1 MEASQLDQKFTSL
14 EQFLTKIEVV
24 AKDLDR
30 DLRLIEIQDAEK
42 GSERDSP
49 SNQVEEMLSTSDL
62 YLIKIRSFVSSG
74 RDILKDIQKNMKE
87 TNSSLEQYK
96 NSLNDALVKLKE
108 GKENLKVLSQELV
121 LKNED
126 IRNLHSEIDYLKEEI
141 GKWKGDLDDERKK
154 RAKTDEKNH
163 KIGIEINEIK
173 EKLQELSIAF
183 ESQKQ
188 KINEQEAK
196 NKDREVNDNWGK
208 DAMILADFVFNL
220 ESSLKSKMKIKN
232 NVKFTLKSIFYNK
245 EEERKTFERTLKDL
259 NISEYFVF
267 EEEVVN
273 IINEIKNERLAFA
286 HFDKSFFSL
295 EDVFAIAEKNYGNQ
309 TKKMKAFDI
318 LLKLEKLVGK

>member
-1 MEASQLDQKFTSL
+1 M
-14 EQFLTKIEVV
+14 V
-24 AKDLDR
+24 KDL
-30 DLRLIEIQDAEK
+30 
-42 GSERDSP
+42 P
-49 SNQVEEMLSTSDL
+49 VEC
-62 YLIKIRSFVSSG
+62 
-74 RDILKDIQKNMKE
+74 
-87 TNSSLEQYK
+87 
-96 NSLNDALVKLKE
+96 
-108 GKENLKVLSQELV
+108 
-121 LKNED
+121 
-126 IRNLHSEIDYLKEEI
+126 
-141 GKWKGDLDDERKK
+141 
-154 RAKTDEKNH
+154 
-163 KIGIEINEIK
+163 
-173 EKLQELSIAF
+173 
-183 ESQKQ
+183 
-188 KINEQEAK
+188 QEAK